1 MALDIEKEIKI
12 VFIAAFIIDMIFG
25 LVYLISPEWW
35 YAAVNWPFSDPVAAR
50 IVGSLLTALAIINLK
65 AYKEADQW
73 EKIEN
78 IVIYSTIWCIIGAIS
93 MIMGYIMFNLPP
105 GAIINIVLLIV
116 FAILM
121 GHIYIQKRK

>member
-1 MALDIEKEIKI
+1 MALDIEKEIKM

-25 LVYLISPEWW
+25 LWYLISPESW

-50 IVGSLLTALAIINLK
+50 IVGALLTALAIINLK

-78 IVIYSTIWCIIGAIS
+78 IVIYSTIWCILGAIS
-93 MIMGYIMFNLPP
+93 MIIGHIIFNLPP
-105 GAIINIVLLIV
+105 GAIVNTVLLIV